1 MKVTEIEEV
10 SKSRSRIY
18 IDDEFAFALYKG
30 ELRKYDICKGEDLPE
45 TVYTEIM
52 EEILPKRARLRA
64 MNLLTKKDY
73 TRRKL
78 EGKLREGGYPENII
92 EDAIGYVESYRYVDD
107 LRYAVTY
114 ITDHESSRSRRR
126 MEQDL
131 MNKGI
136 DRCTIESAFREWE
149 ALGGTQNE
157 DAMIRELLQKR
168 QYHPETATPED
179 TRRMY
184 AYLMRKGFTSESV
197 RRIVLQ

>member
-18 IDDEFAFALYKG
+18 IDDEFAFVLYKG

-131 MNKGI
+131 M
-136 DRCTIESAFREWE
+136 
-149 ALGGTQNE
+149 
-157 DAMIRELLQKR
+157 
-168 QYHPETATPED
+168 
-179 TRRMY
+179 
-184 AYLMRKGFTSESV
+184 
-197 RRIVLQ
+197 

>member
-18 IDDEFAFALYKG
+18 IDDEFAFVLYKG

-136 DRCTIESAFREWE
+136 DRCTIENAFREWE

-168 QYHPETATPED
+168 HYHPETATPED